1 MGLIALSRKCYP
13 YPDLTSR
20 SEMQIKNSK
29 VYCSK
34 QRYSNKVPNFKYK
47 QFALFSFNLIVSRW
61 YLKERFSSKKR
72 PKYFVLLSIFIFC
85 PLFLKLIF
93 LIFLGFFYLNRTNSV
108 LSTFSNICYLL
119 ATQQYFWD
127 QNRFAWT
134 ENIVSSAMW
143 WKSENPTSLLRS
155 LIYIRKRSGPR
166 TEPYRTPY
174 SIERMSELILL
185 TETNCFQFS
194 R

>member
-1 MGLIALSRKCYP
+1 MNFVPLFDVIELDSLVVSVYNWNIWFLSSRIMDYIDAVSFEIEIVVEVFGKIFLFINKSAGLYCCYLFKCIFLGLIALSQKCYP
-13 YPDLTSR
+13 YPDLTSI

-85 PLFLKLIF
+85 PLFLKFIF
-93 LIFLGFFYLNRTNSV
+93 LIFLGFFLP
-108 LSTFSNICYLL
+108 
-119 ATQQYFWD
+119 
-127 QNRFAWT
+127 
-134 ENIVSSAMW
+134 
-143 WKSENPTSLLRS
+143 K
-155 LIYIRKRSGPR
+155 
-166 TEPYRTPY
+166 
-174 SIERMSELILL
+174 
-185 TETNCFQFS
+185 
-194 R
+194 